1 MTEMAGVAWMMASGI
16 FLQAFGQYQMG
27 QAAKDAGEIAS
38 GKAELERALAEEY
51 AGQALAVSQRDA
63 AEARR
68 QTELIAS
75 RSLAVAAASG
85 GGVSDPTVVNLI
97 ANAAGEGEYRARVAL
112 YEGEARA
119 RSLRQQAILGTLG
132 AAQAE
137 AVLSGR
143 TAQMNLSAL
152 GTLMRGT
159 GSLYAKYGVPSK
171 EPGDAGLIRE
181 TSWVPIDIT

>member
-1 MTEMAGVAWMMASGI
+1 MTEMAGMAWMMGAGI
-16 FLQAFGQYQMG
+16 LLQAFGQYQMG
-27 QAAKDAGEIAS
+27 QAARTAGEITR
-38 GKAELERALAEEY
+38 GNAELERALAEEY

-68 QTELIAS
+68 QSKLIAS

-119 RSLRQQAILGTLG
+119 RSLRQQAILGTMG
-132 AAQAE
+132 ATQAE
-137 AVLSGR
+137 AALSGR

-152 GTLMRGT
+152 GTLIAGT
-159 GSLYAKYGVPSK
+159 GSLYAKYGIPSK
-171 EPGDAGLIRE
+171 GRGDAGLI
-181 TSWVPIDIT
+181 IDV